1 MESNVTGTKHVV
13 LRPVEDGPIIALVDG
28 ITFVS
33 DETGTLQRCRHLREA
48 LERSGWVYFGNN
60 AMRH

>member
-1 MESNVTGTKHVV
+1 MESLMGTKHIVM
-13 LRPVEDGPIIALVDG
+13 RPVANGPLIVLVDG
-28 ITFVS
+28 RTFVS
-33 DETGTLQRCRHLREA
+33 NDTGQLQRCEHLREA